1 MQLPDAKCRTV
12 AAAFGPVWE
21 AGAGSRVPSKEM
33 TDWATTSSLATA
45 AGTLVLAV
53 ATFASVRSAN
63 RAARTAERALQ
74 VGIRPLLMPS
84 RFDDPVEK
92 VMWGDDHWA
101 KIGAGRAAVELTGSI
116 IYLAIPLRNVASG
129 IAVLQG
135 WHAKPAPSDP
145 KEPHAD
151 PEEFRRQ
158 IRDLYVPGGDLG
170 YWQGALRDPGEVA
183 YKELFDAIEQRR
195 RITVELLYSD
205 HEGGQRAIGRFA
217 LNPRDGG
224 DDWLCTMARVWNLDR
239 PDPR

>member
-1 MQLPDAKCRTV
+1 VRPADP
-12 AAAFGPVWE
+12 PVGRVL
-21 AGAGSRVPSKEM
+21 GACTLSYEM

-45 AGTLVLAV
+45 GGTLVLAV

-74 VGIRPLLMPS
+74 VGLRPLLMPS

-92 VMWGDDHWA
+92 IMWGDDHWA
-101 KIGAGRAAVELTGSI
+101 KVGGGRASVEVAGGTV
-116 IYLAIPLRNVASG
+116 YLAIPLRNVASG

-135 WHAKPAPSDP
+135 WHAAPAPSDP
-145 KEPHAD
+145 KTPHRD

-158 IRDLYVPGGDLG
+158 IRDLYVPGGDVG
-170 YWQGALRDPGEVA
+170 YWQGALRDPDEVA
-183 YKELFDAIEQRR
+183 HKELLDAIEQRQ
-195 RITVELLYSD
+195 RIAVELLYSD

-224 DDWLCTMARVWNLDR
+224 DDWLCTLARIWNLDR